1 MDQPVRIGILK
12 LRVEDAAQVNAS
24 QFLGILGE
32 SNVLFSLFSL
42 YYLLFWFETSN
53 WSVNAIDPI
62 Y

>member
-32 SNVLFSLFSL
+32 SNVLFSVLFA
-42 YYLLFWFETSN
+42 LLIWN
-53 WSVNAIDPI
+53 Q
-62 Y
+62 